1 MSNAAAA
8 QEEYERIAGFCAAV
22 DFSAGITLGRSNQ
35 GEVRR
40 FSADGLDLAIK
51 TPSGSG
57 PLKWLRRQSLLREY
71 RTYRQLEGLDCFA
84 RCHGLFEGRFL
95 VLDYV
100 DGEDFRHDRLND
112 VEGFFSDLLLGI
124 QAMHA
129 RGVAHG
135 DLKRKSNLRI
145 DQCGKPV
152 ILDLGTAVLRREQPG
167 WLNRRIFEFA
177 RQTDLNAWV
186 KLKYGGYAGVSSHD
200 QRYLKRSR
208 LERALSWI
216 RELLR
221 RISTA

>member
-1 MSNAAAA
+1 MSEASASRDHT
-8 QEEYERIAGFCAAV
+8 QRIAAFCARL
-22 DFSAGITLGRSNQ
+22 DFSTGVPLGQSNQ

-40 FSADGLDLAIK
+40 FTSSDFDLAIK
-51 TPSGSG
+51 TPSGTG

-71 RTYRQLEGLDCFA
+71 RTYRRLGGLDGFA

-100 DGEDFRHDRLND
+100 EGEDYRRDRIND
-112 VEGFFSDLLLGI
+112 PDGFFAHLLRSI
-124 QAMHA
+124 EAMHA

-152 ILDLGTAVLRREQPG
+152 ILDLGTAVLSREQPG
-167 WLNRRIFEFA
+167 WLNRRLFKFA

-186 KLKYGGYAGVSSHD
+186 KLKYGGYADASSHD
-200 QRYLKRSR
+200 QRYLKRSG

-221 RISTA
+221 RMSAR